1 MTNANNY
8 SIDIKTLSHE
18 EIKEIFTEYNSDISE
33 ERKTEIEE
41 YIIDKNV
48 KLISALIKKYFRS
61 YASNPYYMDELMQ
74 AGRIGIFNGMKT
86 YNPDKGKF
94 STFFATYINGQI
106 RATISEWNGTTS
118 HYNAQKNII
127 DKANTSIQEE
137 SGKNEPLSPIAIKHK
152 TGIQPKTI
160 VQTLN
165 AIELSE
171 SIHIEE
177 NNSHAVEALATTTI
191 EEDVENKIR
200 EEIVAAALDKLPIL
214 HRLVIHY
221 SFGFDNGKCYGDTA
235 TASLLTQKGY
245 SCDPN
250 KVKQIKQE
258 ALRFLS
264 ADPAIERERDN
275 YHSFSTRSE
284 EINNTSAF
292 DVFEERVLME
302 EERKLDVIDPED
314 CNIDTSYEEAS
325 FESFIN
331 IIDNC
336 SAMKEII

>member
-1 MTNANNY
+1 MANFNKY
-8 SIDIKTLSHE
+8 NLDDKILSHE
-18 EIKEIFTEYNSDISE
+18 EIREIFAEYNSDISE
-33 ERKTEIEE
+33 KRKTEIED
-41 YIIDKNV
+41 YIINKNV
-48 KLISALIKKYFRS
+48 KLISAMINKYFKS
-61 YASNPYYMDELMQ
+61 YASNPYYIDELMQ

-118 HYNAQKNII
+118 HYSAQKNII

-200 EEIVAAALDKLPIL
+200 EEVVTAALAKLPIL
-214 HRLVIHY
+214 HRLVIRY

-245 SCDPN
+245 SCDPS

-258 ALRFLS
+258 ALRFLGT
-264 ADPAIERERDN
+264 DPAIEREREN
-275 YHSFSTRSE
+275 YHNLSARNN
-284 EINNTSAF
+284 EINNTLAF
-292 DVFEERVLME
+292 DVFEERILKE
-302 EERKLDVIDPED
+302 EERKLDIVNPED
-314 CNIDTSYEEAS
+314 CDLDTSYEEAS

-336 SAMKEII
+336 HGVKEIV